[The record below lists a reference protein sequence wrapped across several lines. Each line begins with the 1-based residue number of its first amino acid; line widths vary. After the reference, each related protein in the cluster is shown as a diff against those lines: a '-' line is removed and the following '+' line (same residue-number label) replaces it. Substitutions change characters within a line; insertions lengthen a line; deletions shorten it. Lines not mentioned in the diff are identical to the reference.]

1 MNLMFD
7 PSKRHV
13 LHANQKSPPK
23 AKIMTTGEIVKT
35 PMTLSLEEEIAHHL
49 AHLFPV
55 RRSITGDG
63 NRQTLA
69 HLSSIA
75 PMKIHEVSSG
85 TEVFDWRVPQEWRA
99 EKAWVEDREG
109 NRLVDYDNHPL
120 HLVNYSMAVD
130 RRIDWEELD
139 SHLFVHPELP
149 DAIPYRTSYYEKSW
163 GFCVS
168 QNQREVMRAAN
179 GPFHVVVDSEHF
191 DGSLSYGEILLPG
204 THDREFLISS
214 YICHPQMA
222 NDGVSG
228 MLLTALLAR
237 ALMSMPKRRWSY
249 RIIFV
254 PETIGAIA
262 YCHRNSQEV
271 KQLHAGLE
279 ITTVG
284 GPGSFGLKQSWDQQH
299 LINDVLRGVLNEN
312 QAPWEEYPFDIH
324 GADERQFS
332 SQAFRVNV
340 ATISK
345 DRYYEFPE
353 YHSSADDLSL
363 VTPDQ
368 LMQSLNL
375 YLKAID
381 KLEEISFLRS
391 KQPSCEVMMS
401 KHDLY
406 PKIGG
411 AIKPVSGVLSDISVA
426 MWLLF
431 YLDGRTPISSIARDT
446 GIASDQLKISLSE
459 LIAKGIVEEV

>member
-1 MNLMFD
+1 MKPEL
-7 PSKRHV
+7 SKLR
-13 LHANQKSPPK
+13 LSRANQNALSLRTRSQPLESM
-23 AKIMTTGEIVKT
+23 AT
-35 PMTLSLEEEIAHHL
+35 PMPPSIEEEITSHL
-49 AHLFPV
+49 AHLFPI
-55 RRSITGDG
+55 RRSITGEG

-69 HLSSIA
+69 YLSAIA
-75 PMKIHEVSSG
+75 PMEIHEVSSG

-99 EKAWVEDREG
+99 KTAWIEDREG
-109 NRLVDYDNHPL
+109 NRLVDYEEHPL
-120 HLVNYSMAVD
+120 HLVNYSSAID
-130 RRIDWEELD
+130 CRIDWEELD
-139 SHLFVHPELP
+139 THLFVHPELP

-168 QNQREVMRAAN
+168 QNQRTLMMSAQ

-237 ALMSMPKRRWSY
+237 TLMSMPERRWSY

-254 PETIGAIA
+254 PETIGAIT
-262 YCHRNSQEV
+262 YCHRNSEAV
-271 KQLHAGLE
+271 KSLHAGLE

-284 GPGSFGLKQSWDQQH
+284 GPGAFGAKQSWDRQH
-299 LINDVLRGVLNEN
+299 WINDVLREVLDEN
-312 QAPWEEYPFDIH
+312 QEPWKEYPFDIH

-363 VTPDQ
+363 VTPSQ

-375 YLKAID
+375 YRETIE
-381 KLEEISFLRS
+381 KLEGLSFFRS

-431 YLDGRTPISSIARDT
+431 YLDGKTPLSHIARDT
-446 GIASDQLKISLSE
+446 GIAVDQLEVSLSE
-459 LIAKGIVEEV
+459 LIAKGIVEEA